1 MNKETKKV
9 ELKDIE
15 KESLTKDLISEMKKI
30 INTREVISV
39 LDSNEYTVEHLNVI
53 LSAVL
58 LLYFDD
64 NIEKVIEFLDEYDDY
79 ILHMG
84 ELFLEE

>member
-1 MNKETKKV
+1 MNKETRKV